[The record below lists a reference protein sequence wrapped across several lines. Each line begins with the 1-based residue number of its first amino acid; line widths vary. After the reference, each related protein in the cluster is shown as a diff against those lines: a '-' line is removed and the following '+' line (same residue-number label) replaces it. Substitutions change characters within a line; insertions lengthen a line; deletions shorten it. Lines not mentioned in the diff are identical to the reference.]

1 MDGLLHIN
9 LKYCDVGSYL
19 TKKKYFVRNFFIDK
33 NVFAARDVG
42 RGKTAVAELEKE
54 GLKPNF
60 HQLDVS
66 DTQSIT
72 ALRDY
77 LKEKYGGLDLLVNNA
92 AIAYKVILIFH
103 FR

>member
-1 MDGLLHIN
+1 MDDLFQIN
-9 LKYCDVGSYL
+9 IKYCDNNSYL
-19 TKKKYFVRNFFIDK
+19 IMKKYFVWNFYIDK

-60 HQLDVS
+60 HQLDIS

-77 LKEKYGGLDLLVNNA
+77 LKEKYGGFDLLVNNA
-92 AIAYKVILIFH
+92 AIAYKVILMFNL
-103 FR
+103 R